1 MIRENLKL
9 LTERVETSARR
20 AAREPG
26 TVKIVLVTKNIP
38 VDRIREAYDCGFRVF
53 GENRVQEFLE
63 KFPALPSDITWH
75 LIGHLQTNKVKYIA
89 DKISLIHS
97 VDSVKLAEELE
108 KRAALIGRNIRVLLE
123 VNTSGEASKFGFSP
137 DGVAGSFSNI
147 KALPHL
153 EVLGLMT
160 IGPLTE
166 DKVTSREAFRSL
178 KVTKEKIEQ
187 NFGVSLPE
195 LSMGMSGDYEIAI
208 EEGSTMVRI
217 GTVVF
222 GLPRWR

>member
-1 MIRENLKL
+1 MIRENLEL
-9 LTERVETSARR
+9 LTERVEISATR
-20 AAREPG
+20 AGRKADA
-26 TVKIVLVTKNIP
+26 VKIVLVTKNVS

-63 KFPALPSDITWH
+63 KFPALPSDIVWH
-75 LIGHLQTNKVKYIA
+75 LVGHLQTNKVKYIA

-108 KRAALIGRNIRVLLE
+108 KRTALIGRNIRVLLE
-123 VNTSGEASKFGFSP
+123 VNTSGEASKFGFTP
-137 DGVAGSFSNI
+137 DTVIGSFGQV

-166 DKVTSREAFRSL
+166 DKAASREAFRL
-178 KVTKEKIEQ
+178 LRVTKEKMEREFVI
-187 NFGVSLPE
+187 SLPE

-208 EEGSTMVRI
+208 EEGSTMVRV
-217 GTVVF
+217 GTAVF